1 MIEIEKP
8 TITKFVDEDGTYGK
22 FVVEPLERGYG
33 TTLGNCMRRILLSSL
48 PGAAVTSV
56 KSTEYFTSFQLY
68 QVSKKT

>member
-48 PGAAVTSV
+48 KLKETCC
-56 KSTEYFTSFQLY
+56 KTERR
-68 QVSKKT
+68 